1 MNPVV
6 IEIRMTSVLE
16 NFGTSQNFIQH
27 VKGIL
32 GDTIFVCLENE
43 FNSANRKFEFE
54 FKKHFWQEAC
64 VVSCRKLWKLNYEM
78 QQTLQNL
85 EC

>member
-1 MNPVV
+1 M
-6 IEIRMTSVLE
+6 E

-54 FKKHFWQEAC
+54 FKKHFWQDAC
-64 VVSCRKLWKLNYEM
+64 VVSEIMEIELWNATNASKSWMLNVKL
-78 QQTLQNL
+78 
-85 EC
+85 